1 VTSCRLEAGNSLF
14 LNFGVVDLR
23 TKADFIWT
31 PNQST
36 DLSAYGAM
44 MHGGS
49 DRRDDGENRWF
60 LLRRSF
66 DLTGDLQHATLALTV
81 DGRYRLSVNG
91 SYVGFGPARSI
102 PQRKSVD
109 KYDLTDHLREGGNV
123 IAVLVYVPGTDL
135 AWYQAMRGGWQP
147 VFGDGGL
154 WAVIEGVSAGE
165 TFKIS
170 SDERW
175 KIQQADCWRQDV
187 PREGWG
193 QGHIED
199 IDGNKYPDRWTDAD
213 FDDTGWQ
220 SARRMV
226 ANGSPDD
233 FAIGRGQSKPFRV
246 LSERIP
252 LMLRHDLKTP
262 EAIAWSGAVTPSP
275 HLPINARLFKEE
287 PCHDQIA
294 GATKTSCLLSNKSGC
309 VLRTSGQADAAIV
322 LAFPYHTGFP
332 FVEIEANGGEVL
344 EIAVSER
351 LPGEF
356 DDGPSG
362 PLRHLGVHAVSN
374 LMRYTARPGRQRIE
388 KFEWAAI
395 RAMQVTV
402 RNAPKGV
409 RLHAAGSR
417 AICYPVTRSGVFSC
431 SDSELSR
438 LWDIGTNTAHLC
450 MHDAW
455 EDCPGREKRQWVGDA
470 AAAFSI
476 ASTAFGVD
484 AVSLQK
490 NFLLSLADAQ
500 RQDGLFP
507 MFGPGDQGQNG
518 TVIPDFS
525 LHYILSAEK
534 YYTYT
539 GDLNTVESIM
549 AAVERCLDRFALYC
563 GPNGLLSDIPEW
575 NFIEW
580 ASVDRSGEV
589 GEVNALYAGALEAAG
604 ALAGAVE
611 RPRLRTR
618 WLNVRD
624 QVRHA
629 LNTRLWSPERQAYA
643 DSADPVSGDRS
654 NRISQQTNALMI
666 AFDLAPRDRW
676 DSMID
681 VVTDQRRVRTTAA
694 PPIVEADQPFD
705 PETDIVAAGTFYST
719 FLFEALSRAGRF
731 EAALAAMRHAYG
743 QMLDSGTTTLWESY
757 APNAS
762 LCHVFSAS
770 PVHHLSANILGVR
783 PTSPGYRS
791 ATVAISIAGL
801 SWARGT
807 VPTPHGN
814 IDIDWSLLG
823 DTLELSVHA
832 PDSIALSVS
841 TPEGFEAVE
850 NTPQKY
856 VFRKVHALQPQGL
869 LR

>member
-1 VTSCRLEAGNSLF
+1 M
-14 LNFGVVDLR
+14 R

-31 PNQST
+31 PDQLI
-36 DLSAYGAM
+36 DLPAYRAM
-44 MHGGS
+44 MHGGV

-60 LLRRSF
+60 FLRCNF
-66 DLTGDLQHATLALTV
+66 DLAESPARAILKLTV

-91 SYVGFGPARSI
+91 SYVGFGPARSV

-109 KYDLTDHLREGGNV
+109 EYDLTAHLRPGFNV

-135 AWYQAMRGGWQP
+135 AWYQAMRGSWQP

-154 WAVIEGVSAGE
+154 WAVLEGESGGVP
-165 TFKIS
+165 FKIE
-170 SDERW
+170 SDEQW
-175 KIQQADCWRQDV
+175 KIRRADCWRQDV

-199 IDGNKYPDRWTDAD
+199 IDGNRYPDRWTEED
-213 FDDTGWQ
+213 FDDSDWQ
-220 SARRMV
+220 PACRMR
-226 ANGSPDD
+226 ALGSFDD
-233 FAIGRGQSKPFRV
+233 CAIGRGRSTPFPV
-246 LSERIP
+246 LTERIP
-252 LMLRHDLKTP
+252 RMLVHEEKRPD
-262 EAIAWSGAVTPSP
+262 AISWSGAVSPLP
-275 HLPINARLFKEE
+275 HLPLNQRLFLEE
-287 PCHDQIA
+287 ACDDETA
-294 GATKTSCLLSNKSGC
+294 GALAASAFLSDGAGC
-309 VLRTSGQADAAIV
+309 VFTTSGQTDAAV
-322 LAFPYHTGFP
+322 VMTFPYHTGFP

-388 KFEWAAI
+388 KFEWAAT
-395 RAMQVTV
+395 RAMQITV
-402 RNAPKGV
+402 RNAPKGLI
-409 RLHAAGSR
+409 LHAAGSR
-417 AICYPVTRSGVFSC
+417 AISYPVTRSGAFSC

-484 AVSLQK
+484 AVALHK
-490 NFLLSLADAQ
+490 NFLLELSAAQ
-500 RQDGLFP
+500 RQDGLYP

-518 TVIPDFS
+518 VVIPDFS
-525 LHYILSAEK
+525 FHYILSAAK
-534 YYTYT
+534 YFTYT
-539 GDLNTVESIM
+539 GDLETIEGIM
-549 AAVERCLDRFALYC
+549 AGIERCLDWFATHC

-580 ASVDRSGEV
+580 ANVDRSGEV
-589 GEVNALYAGALEAAG
+589 GVVNALYAGALEAAG

-611 RPRLRTR
+611 RPRLRMR
-618 WLNVRD
+618 WLNMRD
-624 QVRHA
+624 QVRRA
-629 LNTRLWSPERQAYA
+629 LNTRLWSPKRQAYA

-681 VVTDQRRVRTTAA
+681 VVTDPRRVRTTAA

-719 FLFEALSRAGRF
+719 FLFDALSRAGRF

-770 PVHHLSANILGVR
+770 PVHHLSANILGIR

-801 SWARGT
+801 SWASGT

-823 DTLELSVHA
+823 DTLDLSVDA
-832 PDSIALSVS
+832 PDSIALSVN

-850 NTPQKY
+850 NTLQKY